1 MYKHIWQKYD
11 QNATGMIMFEDLEN
25 IILDLVVEEL
35 KI

>member
-1 MYKHIWQKYD
+1 MYKNIWQKYD
-11 QNATGMIMFEDLEN
+11 HNATGMIMFEDLEN